1 VLKSIFSTFPK
12 ILGNFGSDVSERPL
26 VNQLLIGIIIDA
38 GVSSSRRKSRKAHFS
53 APSSVRRILMS
64 AALSSDLKN
73 KYNVSLLCTMQL
85 CFETDVVILCSMVYV
100 VNS

>member
-1 VLKSIFSTFPK
+1 MLKSIFPTLPK

>member
-1 VLKSIFSTFPK
+1 MLKSIFSTFPK

>member
-1 VLKSIFSTFPK
+1 MIP
-12 ILGNFGSDVSERPL
+12 GL
-26 VNQLLIGIIIDA
+26 VFA

-73 KYNVSLLCTMQL
+73 KHNVSVM
-85 CFETDVVILCSMVYV
+85 CFLSVCSVCCF
-100 VNS
+100 NLRRLDPNP